1 MSAKTAGEAIHET
14 PRLQRLFQPLKV
26 GRMTIKN
33 RLMMSCMAAG
43 TLLDDEGHVTP
54 EMIGYYVERAK
65 SCPGQMG
72 IGAGSVMPQD
82 MPMKT
87 APCLH
92 CDEDIPSLRKI
103 TDAVHQY
110 DTKFGIQLWEGGIQA
125 GGRVQLSPSGIT
137 VAVKAVGD
145 QTLGAPVV
153 KALSIAEIHDVIKRF
168 GDAAERCYKA
178 GFDFVE
184 IHAGHGY
191 LISTF
196 MTPFFNRRSDE
207 YGGSF
212 ENRTRFVLEILREV
226 KSRVGH
232 LMTVGI
238 KTNGDD
244 CLEKDGWTIAD
255 ACQLAPILERNGAD
269 YLTISAGVMGAPR
282 LTVPPLYEPQ
292 GCFTE
297 FARDVRKQVKIPVY
311 TTGRIKNPE
320 MAEELLRTGVADV
333 CSIGRPIIADP
344 AFISK
349 TRAGMLADIRPCLAE
364 CRGCLEQQ
372 MRTIMRGERP
382 TTSCIVNPRVGRE
395 IHIAEIAG
403 DKLAS
408 AKNVL
413 VVGGGIAGLE
423 AARRA
428 AYSGHKVTL
437 VEKRGWLG
445 GQIKFAAMMPQ
456 RHEIGDI
463 LPWYERQLNQLGVTV
478 RLNTNADGALLDAIK
493 PQIVIVATGSVP
505 TVPENFTD
513 SLYNCTSINVM
524 MADDVLEDR
533 IAVGENILVIGGEQI
548 GMEMADFL
556 SERGRSVCVAEEHSH
571 FASKLAANDRW
582 YLIGRTR
589 KKKVR
594 QFKNVYRV
602 DVTEAQQVWLR
613 SKSGDTELPGIDT
626 IVLASERRSD
636 RSLAEMAS
644 SRGLPTH
651 VIGDAKDLDSE
662 DGGTIFA
669 NIAQAYEVARHL

>member
-1 MSAKTAGEAIHET
+1 MSAAAEPIAET
-14 PRLQRLFQPLKV
+14 PRLQRLFQPLNV
-26 GRMTIKN
+26 GRMVLKN

-43 TLLDDEGHVTP
+43 TQLDEHGYPTP
-54 EMIGYYVERAK
+54 EMIGYYVERAR
-65 SCPGQMG
+65 SEPGQMG
-72 IGAGSVMPQD
+72 IGAGSVMPQT

-87 APCLH
+87 APALDTDGC
-92 CDEDIPSLRKI
+92 IPALRKL
-103 TDAVHQY
+103 TDAVHQF

-125 GGRVQLSPSGIT
+125 GGREQLSPSGIT

-153 KALSIAEIHDVIKRF
+153 KTLSVAEIQDVIRRF
-168 GDAAERCYKA
+168 GDAAERCYQA

-226 KSRVGH
+226 KQRVGH
-232 LMTVGI
+232 LMTVGV

-244 CLEKDGWTIAD
+244 CLEQDGWTIAD
-255 ACQLAPILERNGAD
+255 ACRLAPILQREGAD

-297 FARDVRKQVKIPVY
+297 FARDVRRQVTIPVY

-320 MAEELLRTGVADV
+320 MAEELLRNGCADV

-349 TRAGMLADIRPCLAE
+349 ARAGLLADIRPCLAE
-364 CRGCLEQQ
+364 CRGCLDQQ

-382 TTSCIVNPRVGRE
+382 VTSCIVNPRVGRE
-395 IHIAEIAG
+395 IHIKEVQG
-403 DKLAS
+403 DKKDMARR
-408 AKNVL
+408 VL

-428 AYSGHKVTL
+428 AYSGHQVTL
-437 VEKRGWLG
+437 CEKRGWLG
-445 GQIKFAAMMPQ
+445 GQVRFAAMMPQ

-463 LPWYERQLNQLGVTV
+463 LPWYERQLNQLAVDV
-478 RLNTNADGALLDAIK
+478 RLNTTADAALLDVLK
-493 PQIVIVATGSVP
+493 PDVVVIASGSVP
-505 TVPENFTD
+505 TVPQNFTD
-513 SLYNCTSINVM
+513 SLYNCSSIKVVM
-524 MADDVLEDR
+524 VDDVLEDR
-533 IAVGENILVIGGEQI
+533 IAVGENILIIGGEQI
-548 GMEMADFL
+548 GMEMADYL
-556 SERGRSVCVAEEHSH
+556 SERGRVVYVAEEHNH
-571 FASKLAANDRW
+571 FAGKLAANDRW

-589 KKKVR
+589 QKKVK
-594 QFKNVYRV
+594 QFKNIHRI
-602 DVTEAQQVWLR
+602 DVTDSQEVWLR
-613 SKSGDTELPGIDT
+613 SSKADVQLPKIDT
-626 IVLASERRSD
+626 IVLASERQSD
-636 RSLAEMAS
+636 RSIAELAKQ
-644 SRGLPTH
+644 RGFETH
-651 VIGDAKDLDSE
+651 VIGDAKDLNSE

-669 NIAQAYEVARHL
+669 NVAQAYDVARHL